1 MNDLNKEILEW
12 SKQFE
17 TYHLPRWSELPEI
30 DYYMDQVIEYIN
42 GYVSVFSEDN
52 SNLLTSTM
60 INNYVKNGL
69 ISPPIKKKYSKK
81 HIATLIVITIMKQV
95 CIISQIKDAII
106 IQKKLDGE
114 KEAYNLFCAEIEKSI
129 VGIYSVVRD
138 EKIKVDEDV
147 TLENMAVKSI
157 SQALANKILATKVV
171 EITKI

>member
-1 MNDLNKEILEW
+1 MKDLNEEILEW

-17 TYHLPRWSELPEI
+17 TYHLPRWNELPEI

-52 SNLLTSTM
+52 TNLLTSTM

-69 ISPPIKKKYSKK
+69 VSSPIKKKYSKK
-81 HIATLIVITIMKQV
+81 HIANLIVITIMKQV
-95 CIISQIKDAII
+95 CVISQIKDAVL
-106 IQKKLDGE
+106 IQTKSDGE
-114 KEAYNLFCAEIEKSI
+114 KEAYNFFCAEIEKSI
-129 VGIYSVVRD
+129 VGIYSIVRD
-138 EKIKVDEDV
+138 GKIVVDEEV

-171 EITKI
+171 EISKI